1 MVGGTQRL
9 VRADAAVRE
18 CGSRTQQEV
27 EMDQRG
33 FDGGPAQLVLT
44 ASVARRYYVDG
55 RSKVDIAEEFQ
66 LSRFKVARLIESA
79 RTSGLVRIEIGY
91 AGVIDVDLSSRLQ
104 ETFGLRHALVIDSPE
119 GHPSTLRKEL
129 GRAAADLL
137 SEIVTGEDVLGLAWA
152 RAVSA
157 MTASLTRLAAT
168 PVVQLTGALARK
180 DADEN
185 SIELVREAARISGGP
200 AYLFYAPLIVPDA
213 ATAAVMRHQPEIAE
227 AFAHF
232 GSVTKAVVGL
242 GSWEAGQSTLYDAMR
257 PEECED
263 LGARGVIADI
273 SGVFVDA
280 AGAPVEGPVSARMIG
295 IDAAQMQAIPEVI
308 AIVYGAAKA
317 SAVRAA
323 VRGGLVNAL
332 VTHASLARTL
342 IGEG

>member
-1 MVGGTQRL
+1 
-9 VRADAAVRE
+9 
-18 CGSRTQQEV
+18 
-27 EMDQRG
+27 MDPRG
-33 FDGGPAQLVLT
+33 FDGGPALLVLT

-55 RSKVDIAEEFQ
+55 RSKVDIADEFQ

-91 AGVIDVDLSSRLQ
+91 AGAIDVDLSSRLQ
-104 ETFGLRHALVIDSPE
+104 EALGLHHALVIDSPE
-119 GHPSTLRKEL
+119 GHAATLRKEL

-137 SEIVTGEDVLGLAWA
+137 SEIVTSEDILGLAWA

-168 PVVQLTGALARK
+168 PVVQLTGALAHNG
-180 DADEN
+180 ADDN

-213 ATAAVMRHQPEIAE
+213 ATAAVMRQQPEIAE

-232 GSVTKAVVGL
+232 SSVTKAVVGL
-242 GSWEAGQSTLYDAMR
+242 GSWESGQSTLYDAMR
-257 PEECED
+257 VEDREELSRC
-263 LGARGVIADI
+263 GVIGDI
-273 SGVFVDA
+273 SGVLVA
-280 AGAPVEGPVSARMIG
+280 ADGTAVEGRLSDRMIG
-295 IDAAQMQAIPEVI
+295 IDARQMQAIPEVLAI
-308 AIVYGAAKA
+308 AYGKAKA
-317 SAVRAA
+317 PAVHAA

-342 IGEG
+342 LADE

>member
-1 MVGGTQRL
+1 
-9 VRADAAVRE
+9 
-18 CGSRTQQEV
+18 
-27 EMDQRG
+27 
-33 FDGGPAQLVLT
+33 
-44 ASVARRYYVDG
+44 
-55 RSKVDIAEEFQ
+55 
-66 LSRFKVARLIESA
+66 
-79 RTSGLVRIEIGY
+79 
-91 AGVIDVDLSSRLQ
+91 
-104 ETFGLRHALVIDSPE
+104 
-119 GHPSTLRKEL
+119 
-129 GRAAADLL
+129 
-137 SEIVTGEDVLGLAWA
+137 
-152 RAVSA
+152 

-213 ATAAVMRHQPEIAE
+213 ATAAVLRHQPEIAR

-242 GSWEAGQSTLYDAMR
+242 GSWEPGQSTLYDAMR
-257 PEECED
+257 PEERED
-263 LGARGVIADI
+263 LGAHGVIADV

-280 AGAPVEGPVSARMIG
+280 AGAPVDGPAQRPDDRHRRRPDARRS
-295 IDAAQMQAIPEVI
+295 PRSI
-308 AIVYGAAKA
+308 AIVYGVAKA
-317 SAVRAA
+317 PAARAA